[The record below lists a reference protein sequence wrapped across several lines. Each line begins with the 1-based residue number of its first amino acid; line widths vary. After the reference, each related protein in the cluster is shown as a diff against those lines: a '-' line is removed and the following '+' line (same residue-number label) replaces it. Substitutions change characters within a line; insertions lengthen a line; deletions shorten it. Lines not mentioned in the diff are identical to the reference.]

1 MHHQSLELRARLLG
15 RGRRWERSLGAALV
29 ALASALV
36 LPAGAFAE
44 EGYPERDITLVLPFG
59 PGGIADITARVVAD
73 AAGKKLGRQIVI
85 MNQPGAGG
93 ATAARSVLN
102 APADGYTL
110 ALFSNG
116 TAISVPL
123 FKKLAFDPV
132 KDFQPVS
139 SLAYFDFVFVTKA
152 GSKFTSLADVLNAA
166 RAEPGALN
174 VGTINVGSS
183 QNLAAELFKS
193 TSGIDFT
200 IVPYKATPDLLVALL
215 GDELDVIIDSQTAL
229 KAALT
234 QGQATAVASSGPK
247 RSTLLPDVPTAQE
260 QGVQGFD
267 VTSWNAIFAPTG
279 TPPEA
284 VKKLNAALVEV
295 LADPAIQKRFAE
307 LGVEARSSTPE
318 EIGQRMAD
326 DVKKWSVVIDKAG
339 IAKQ

>member
-1 MHHQSLELRARLLG
+1 MLELPA
-15 RGRRWERSLGAALV
+15 RSLGRSRRWGPGLGLAL
-29 ALASALV
+29 ALASV
-36 LPAGAFAE
+36 SVWPAGAFAQE
-44 EGYPERDITLVLPFG
+44 DYPARDITLVLPFG

-73 AAGKKLGRQIVI
+73 AAGNKLGRQIVI

-102 APADGYTL
+102 APSDGYTL

-132 KDFQPVS
+132 KDFTPVS

-152 GSKFTSLADVLNAA
+152 GSKFKTLADVLSAA

-193 TSGIDFT
+193 ASGIDFT

-215 GDELDVIIDSQTAL
+215 GDELDIIIDSHTAL

-247 RSTLLPDVPTAQE
+247 RSMLLPDIPTAQE
-260 QGVQGFD
+260 QGVEGFD
-267 VTSWNAIFAPTG
+267 VTSWNAIFAPSG

-318 EIGQRMAD
+318 AIGQRMAD
-326 DVKKWSVVIDKAG
+326 DVKKWSAVIEKAG